1 MASNSTLI
9 TALEPVR
16 PGDLITADFVNGI
29 ISAMLELEG
38 RVSVLEAEGRMVVPE
53 GGGEPVAQVVITAA
67 VARKSDVSLAFE
79 VYGSGLDPAGLKTF
93 MLNNV
98 PFDPENLRGD
108 DSKIT
113 FIAERSRFGAL
124 GDLSNI
130 SDVLVREA
138 ATTRVAATQPS
149 GASAAAVAGAAA
161 RFRANTITGALSS
174 TPALSAAKASILAG
188 VGDRLGQLVQPIN
201 TILTIEANSGS
212 RATRA
217 VQMLDA

>member
-9 TALEPVR
+9 TALQPVR

-29 ISAMLELEG
+29 ISAMLELDG

-53 GGGEPVAQVVITAA
+53 GGGEPVKQVVITAA
-67 VARKSDVSLAFE
+67 VATKSDVSLAFE

-113 FIAERSRFGAL
+113 FVTERSRFGILGAL
-124 GDLSNI
+124 GDLSKI
-130 SDVLVREA
+130 STVALARETPA
-138 ATTRVAATQPS
+138 PAPVSSQPS
-149 GASAAAVAGAAA
+149 MAA
-161 RFRANTITGALSS
+161 RFSS
-174 TPALSAAKASILAG
+174 SIVGSVSSSPAMSKAKEAILTSA
-188 VGDRLGQLVQPIN
+188 GDRLGQVIQPQN
-201 TILTIEANSGS
+201 TVLTIEANSGS
-212 RATRA
+212 RASRA
-217 VQMLDA
+217 VQMLTA